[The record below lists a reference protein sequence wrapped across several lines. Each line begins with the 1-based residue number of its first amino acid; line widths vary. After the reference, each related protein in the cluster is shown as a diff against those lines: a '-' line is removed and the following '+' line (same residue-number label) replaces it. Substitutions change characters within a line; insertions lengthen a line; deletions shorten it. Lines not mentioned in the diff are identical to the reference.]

1 MGLSHV
7 SFWMGENITA
17 LTTASFLE
25 PLLPLGYGLTVVV
38 TTGEQFQ
45 VPLFW
50 GRVGRPEASGKKE
63 VHIVMFTPGRGLGG
77 GFRKGCRLVVSH
89 GETITVPRALD
100 PDHRHHSRRH
110 P

>member
-45 VPLFW
+45 VLLFW
-50 GRVGRPEASGKKE
+50 GKVGRPEAGGKKE
-63 VHIVMFTPGRGLGG
+63 VTSPMLRVPHRESSTGGLG
-77 GFRKGCRLVVSH
+77 KG
-89 GETITVPRALD
+89 
-100 PDHRHHSRRH
+100 
-110 P
+110 